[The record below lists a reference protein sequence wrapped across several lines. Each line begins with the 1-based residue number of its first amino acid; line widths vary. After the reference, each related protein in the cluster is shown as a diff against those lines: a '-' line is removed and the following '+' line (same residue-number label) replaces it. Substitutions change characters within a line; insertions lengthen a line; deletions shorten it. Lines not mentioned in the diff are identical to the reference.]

1 MLPSLSEL
9 TSLVAICGLIFHGL
23 TFLSVIVLRRK
34 YPTLERP
41 YKVWLYPFS
50 IILVLIFMLS
60 LIVNTIWQDP
70 VTAAL
75 GLIVPL
81 LVW

>member
-1 MLPSLSEL
+1 
-9 TSLVAICGLIFHGL
+9 
-23 TFLSVIVLRRK
+23 
-34 YPTLERP
+34 
-41 YKVWLYPFS
+41 
-50 IILVLIFMLS
+50 MLS

-81 LVW
+81 IGLVIYEVLFRRRHDALERAKKNLQ